1 MMSKDIIIIGA
12 GIVGTALARELSRL
26 QAEVMVLERA
36 SDVAEGATKANSGI
50 VHAGYDALPGTQ
62 KAVFN
67 VRGAAMYEG
76 LCRSLGVSFRR
87 CGALVIGFDEQDHET
102 LVRLLNRG
110 KLNGVPHLR
119 IIEKEELRRME
130 PNLNP
135 DVLYALDVPDSA
147 IVSPYELAFAMA
159 DDAAMNGTDFRF
171 GEYVTA
177 VRSAGD
183 GGGWIV
189 ETPQHEYR
197 CRAVV
202 NCAGASSAD
211 LHNMICDSPLRMVH
225 RRGQYYLLDRSER
238 QPFERTIF
246 QCPGA
251 MGKGV
256 LVSPTVHGNLLL
268 GPTAEDIS
276 DPLDTA
282 TTAEGLSSI
291 LSSASRTWP
300 SLSVRTNITNF
311 SGVRAHSETGDF
323 SVGRTPGCVHAY
335 EAACIESPGLSSA
348 PAIAEYLC
356 GIIADDLRLTRKK
369 NLAEYIPRG
378 KPFHEMNDSERA
390 RAVQEN
396 PQHGNIICRCEMVT
410 EAEIREAIHRPVGA
424 RSIDGIKRRTRAG
437 MGRCQGGFCMPRVAA
452 ILSEELQCSLLQ
464 ICKDGPDSY
473 LLADTVPNMLKGGG
487 PNE

>member
-1 MMSKDIIIIGA
+1 
-12 GIVGTALARELSRL
+12 
-26 QAEVMVLERA
+26 
-36 SDVAEGATKANSGI
+36 
-50 VHAGYDALPGTQ
+50 
-62 KAVFN
+62 
-67 VRGAAMYEG
+67 
-76 LCRSLGVSFRR
+76 
-87 CGALVIGFDEQDHET
+87 
-102 LVRLLNRG
+102 
-110 KLNGVPHLR
+110 
-119 IIEKEELRRME
+119 ME

-276 DPLDTA
+276 DPDLFHQRLVIDSLKFDLFLQGFDTFIA
-282 TTAEGLSSI
+282 HYRDVMLSFFFVI
-291 LSSASRTWP
+291 M
-300 SLSVRTNITNF
+300 
-311 SGVRAHSETGDF
+311 
-323 SVGRTPGCVHAY
+323 C
-335 EAACIESPGLSSA
+335 
-348 PAIAEYLC
+348 
-356 GIIADDLRLTRKK
+356 
-369 NLAEYIPRG
+369 
-378 KPFHEMNDSERA
+378 
-390 RAVQEN
+390 
-396 PQHGNIICRCEMVT
+396 
-410 EAEIREAIHRPVGA
+410 
-424 RSIDGIKRRTRAG
+424 
-437 MGRCQGGFCMPRVAA
+437 
-452 ILSEELQCSLLQ
+452 
-464 ICKDGPDSY
+464 
-473 LLADTVPNMLKGGG
+473 
-487 PNE
+487 